1 MTKSIR
7 AFLAIDLPE
16 EIRDRIRDIQDRLKT
31 NLKGIRWIRPEG
43 IHLTLKFLG
52 NIPQNDV
59 LNISGMIEK
68 HTKYV
73 GPLML
78 KVGTVGT
85 FPNLKR
91 PRVLWLG
98 IGGETEQLLTL
109 QKKID
114 ATLEDCGF
122 KRETRTFSP
131 HLTLGRIKSHKEIRG
146 LSQAIGDGKNFAAGS
161 FHADGLTLF
170 KSDLTPKGAIYT
182 KLAHFPFGRHRRVV
196 E

>member
-16 EIRDRIRDIQDRLKT
+16 EIRDRIRGIQDRLKT
-31 NLKGIRWIRPEG
+31 NLKGVRWIRPEG

-52 NIPQNDV
+52 NISKNDI

-68 HTKYV
+68 QTKYV

-98 IGGETEQLLTL
+98 IGGETEQLITL

-114 ATLEDCGF
+114 AALEDCGF
-122 KRETRTFSP
+122 KRETRTFRP
-131 HLTLGRIKSHKEIRG
+131 HLTLGRIKSPKGTSG
-146 LSQAIGDGKNFAAGS
+146 LSQAIEDGKNFAAGS
-161 FHADGLTLF
+161 FHAACLALF

-182 KLAHFPFGRHRRVV
+182 KLAHSPFGGQ
-196 E
+196 EQ